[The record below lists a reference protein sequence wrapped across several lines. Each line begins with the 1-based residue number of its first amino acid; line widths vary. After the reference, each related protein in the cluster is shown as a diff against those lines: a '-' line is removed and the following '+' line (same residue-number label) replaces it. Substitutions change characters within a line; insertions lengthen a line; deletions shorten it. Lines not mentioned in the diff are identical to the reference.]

1 MGDTLVDVFAQ
12 GIDAFITAMI
22 VSFMVLMIAQ
32 QQSMAAVVQE
42 NHINALQMQEYREYN
57 AYQTKHVYAADIIS
71 LILKK
76 KGYPTIEVRTAAGST
91 LTWSLSVTSVPYNV
105 DRLYQSIDPRYIYDS
120 TVEYED
126 TINRQGVKKLIFKV
140 CTDPNCPY

>member
-1 MGDTLVDVFAQ
+1 MDSTLVDVFAQ

-42 NHINALQMQEYREYN
+42 NHVNALQMQEYREYN
-57 AYQTKHVYAADIIS
+57 AYQNKHVYAADIIS

-76 KGYPTIEVRTAAGST
+76 KGYPTIEVRNGSST
-91 LTWSLSVTSVPYNV
+91 LTWSLTTTSIPYNV
-105 DRLYQSIDPRYIYDS
+105 DRLYQAIDPRYIYDA
-120 TVEYED
+120 TAEYED
-126 TINRQGVKKLIFKV
+126 ASTRSGIKKIIFKV